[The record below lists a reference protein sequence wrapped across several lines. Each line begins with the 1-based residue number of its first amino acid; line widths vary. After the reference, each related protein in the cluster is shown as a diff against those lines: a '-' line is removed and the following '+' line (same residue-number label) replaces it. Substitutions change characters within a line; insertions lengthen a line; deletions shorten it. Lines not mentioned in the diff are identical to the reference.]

1 MRKQTIPILIV
12 AALALAQMAAFA
24 WATPQAT
31 SAPTRTT
38 TSPAHP
44 TTAAQRSS
52 ASLLNPASLKLQA
65 PAVFDAKFT
74 TTKGDFVVEV
84 TRAWSPR
91 GADRFYN
98 LVKYHFFDG
107 AAFFRVMQ
115 GFVVQFGISARPDV
129 SRVWE
134 NAKITDDPV
143 TQSNTRGTL
152 TFATAGP
159 NTRTTQVFINLG
171 ENSSLDGM
179 GFSPFGKITSG
190 MEVVDKLY
198 SDYGDGPPDGHGPD
212 QNRIQR
218 EGKAYLEKG
227 FPLLDVIK
235 TAVIVPPCAGCA
247 GQAGSTC
254 EVKVFCIERYKFLNW
269 RIHERSKA
277 RPLCSV

>member
-1 MRKQTIPILIV
+1 M
-12 AALALAQMAAFA
+12 ALMAGSATWA
-24 WATPQAT
+24 VPQANSATNKTATPE
-31 SAPTRTT
+31 
-38 TSPAHP
+38 HP
-44 TTAAQRSS
+44 TPPVNANS

-65 PAVFDAKFT
+65 PAVFDARFT

-107 AAFFRVMQ
+107 AGFFRVIE
-115 GFVVQFGISARPDV
+115 GFVAQFGISPRPDV
-129 SRVWE
+129 SKVWQ
-134 NAKITDDPV
+134 NAKIADDPV

-171 ENSSLDGM
+171 VNSNLDGM

-198 SDYGDGPPDGHGPD
+198 SEYGDAPPDGHGPD
-212 QNRIQR
+212 QNRIQN
-218 EGKAYLEKG
+218 EGKAYLEKS
-227 FPLLDVIK
+227 FPLLDIIK
-235 TAVIVPPCAGCA
+235 TAVIVPPAPVA
-247 GQAGSTC
+247 QSKPAA
-254 EVKVFCIERYKFLNW
+254 VKN
-269 RIHERSKA
+269 
-277 RPLCSV
+277 